1 MKIKIS
7 DIKINP
13 GRRNAEPK
21 AIEELSKSIAAVGL
35 MNPITVT
42 QDNTLIA
49 GLHRL
54 EAAKL
59 LGWTEIECNSV
70 GMSSLQAELAE
81 IDENIVRTNLS
92 RQELGEQFLRRKEI
106 YEMLH
111 PETKAGAAQA
121 AGMNRA
127 IGNNVGDK
135 LASKTKSF
143 VEDTSEKTG
152 MSKRTVSRLL
162 QIANNMT
169 QDAKRIVQASDIPQ
183 DTALKISRLP
193 HDQQAEAASLL
204 AAGKVQ
210 SVEQYKHER
219 RERITAAH
227 PPWLAEPDE
236 PPEDTRT
243 EAEKHRAKVE
253 SLNGLA
259 REFSQFI
266 DQFLDRMKMYQ
277 GFADAFAEMS
287 QTQISQVWDSAAAV
301 SMAII
306 AFSKEVKAIQAE
318 NEDGG
323 NEHEN

>member
-13 GRRNAEPK
+13 GRRIAEPK

-42 QDNTLIA
+42 QGNTLIA

-54 EAAKL
+54 EAAKS

-106 YEMLH
+106 YETLH
-111 PETKAGAAQA
+111 PETKAGVAQA

-127 IGNNVGDK
+127 IGNIVDDK
-135 LASKTKSF
+135 LASTTKSF

-169 QDAKRIVQASDIPQ
+169 QDAKRIVKDSDIPQ

-193 HDQQAEAASLL
+193 NDQQAEAASLL

-210 SVEQYKHER
+210 SVEQYKQER

-227 PPWLAEPDE
+227 SSQLETPPP
-236 PPEDTRT
+236 DTRT
-243 EAEKHRAKVE
+243 EAEKNREKIV

-266 DQFLDRMKMYQ
+266 EQFLDRMKMYQ

-287 QTQISQVWDSAAAV
+287 QMQISQVWDSAAAV

>member
-7 DIKINP
+7 DIKINF

-21 AIEELSKSIAAVGL
+21 AIAELSKSIAAVGL

-70 GMSSLQAELAE
+70 GISSLQAELAE

-135 LASKTKSF
+135 LASTSKSF

-193 HDQQAEAASLL
+193 IDQQAEAASLL

-210 SVEQYKHER
+210 SVEQYKQER
-219 RERITAAH
+219 RERITVAH
-227 PPWLAEPDE
+227 PPRLVEPGKL
-236 PPEDTRT
+236 PEDTRT
-243 EAEKHRAKVE
+243 DAEKHREKVE

-266 DQFLDRMKMYQ
+266 EQFLDRMKMYQ

>member
-21 AIEELSKSIAAVGL
+21 AIKELSKSIVAVGL

-59 LGWTEIECNSV
+59 LGWTEIECNRI
-70 GMSSLQAELAE
+70 GMNSLQAELAE
-81 IDENIVRTNLS
+81 IDENIVRTSLS

-193 HDQQAEAASLL
+193 SDQQAEAASLL
-204 AAGKVQ
+204 AAGTVQ
-210 SVEQYKHER
+210 SVEQYRQER
-219 RERITAAH
+219 RDRIMAAR
-227 PPWLAEPDE
+227 PPLPDE

-243 EAEKHRAKVE
+243 GQCG
-253 SLNGLA
+253 SGP
-259 REFSQFI
+259 
-266 DQFLDRMKMYQ
+266 
-277 GFADAFAEMS
+277 
-287 QTQISQVWDSAAAV
+287 
-301 SMAII
+301 
-306 AFSKEVKAIQAE
+306 IQ
-318 NEDGG
+318 
-323 NEHEN
+323 

>member
-1 MKIKIS
+1 MKIEIS
-7 DIKINP
+7 IIKINP
-13 GRRNAEPK
+13 GRRDTQQRNV
-21 AIEELSKSIAAVGL
+21 EELARSIAAVGL
-35 MNPITVT
+35 MNPITIT

-54 EAAKL
+54 EAVKR

-70 GMSSLQAELAE
+70 GMNSLQAELAE

-135 LASKTKSF
+135 LASTSKSF

-169 QDAKRIVQASDIPQ
+169 QDAKRIVQVSDIPQ

-210 SVEQYKHER
+210 SVEQYKQER

-227 PPWLAEPDE
+227 PPRLVEPGK

-243 EAEKHRAKVE
+243 EAEKHREKVE

-266 DQFLDRMKMYQ
+266 GQFLDRMKMYQ